1 MHLNITYA
9 SPDEYKDVLA
19 NGIRIFVYPCGTTG
33 TITSILNTA
42 KLFVGS
48 SADLIA
54 SNRAFLLGRKIF
66 DTLDTWPTPPVAPDK
81 TLIRSGD
88 NIQVREREKR
98 YARRVC
104 VFGVTR
110 ERKREKKERERERES
125 SPPYVTVYCVVCGYV
140 YS

>member
-9 SPDEYKDVLA
+9 SPDEYNDVLA

-88 NIQVREREKR
+88 NIQVRRERRYIDRVGLWCREREK
-98 YARRVC
+98 
-104 VFGVTR
+104 
-110 ERKREKKERERERES
+110 ERKR
-125 SPPYVTVYCVVCGYV
+125 
-140 YS
+140 